1 MQIDMGQS
9 DPTFQIDDADLD
21 FMISSPISFVVL
33 ASRVGQGSQLSERST
48 PECPGSQSRLKLA
61 ELLQVLENL
70 TYNNLKDA
78 AGGHTSLRL
87 V

>member
-33 ASRVGQGSQLSERST
+33 ASRVWPRES
-48 PECPGSQSRLKLA
+48 A
-61 ELLQVLENL
+61 
-70 TYNNLKDA
+70 
-78 AGGHTSLRL
+78 
-87 V
+87 